1 MSPATDL
8 VTTRENLFKPIHKG
22 IRAMIYE
29 LGLRL
34 GVTDF
39 TNVEEANGVA
49 RQLKNDLIDSRSNC
63 IVCLMYVHSRHEE
76 KDFFSAIAPFDKE
89 LVNLMMGEHRKI
101 GEAILE
107 LGRTCDELAS
117 LTDPARRIEVGD
129 RLCLE
134 ANDLFSAYLAHLNNE
149 EATLVPVMWE
159 RFTDAQLRALR
170 AQFYNNLPLAR
181 FEEWMRWT
189 LPALNPE
196 ELEILLKGMRTD
208 PPPNRF
214 DDAVRI
220 AQATVPTDRWTAVKG
235 RLGSVG
241 AATA

>member
-1 MSPATDL
+1 MTN
-8 VTTRENLFKPIHKG
+8 RENLFKPVHKG
-22 IRAMIYE
+22 IRAMVYE

-34 GVTDF
+34 GVADF
-39 TNVEEANGVA
+39 TSVPESNEMAL
-49 RQLKNDLIDSRSNC
+49 QLKHSLMDSRANC
-63 IVCLMYVHSRHEE
+63 IVCLLYAHSKHEE
-76 KDFFSAIAPFDKE
+76 KDFFSAIVPFDKE
-89 LVNLMMGEHRKI
+89 LVDLMMVEHRDISKQI
-101 GEAILE
+101 FDLAK
-107 LGRTCDELAS
+107 TCDELVS

-159 RFTDAQLRALR
+159 RFTDEQLRALR
-170 AQFYNNLPLAR
+170 AQFYNQLPLFR
-181 FEEWMRWT
+181 FDEWMRWT

-214 DDAVRI
+214 QEVVRI
-220 AQATVPTDRWTAVKG
+220 AEETLPSDRWGSVKS
-235 RLGSVG
+235 RLGLSG
-241 AATA
+241 ATMA